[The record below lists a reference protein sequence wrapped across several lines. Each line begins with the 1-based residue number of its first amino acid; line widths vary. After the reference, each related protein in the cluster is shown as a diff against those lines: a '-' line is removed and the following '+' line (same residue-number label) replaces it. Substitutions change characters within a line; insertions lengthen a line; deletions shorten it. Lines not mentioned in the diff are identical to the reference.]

1 MSKFLLLTKAVF
13 EKIRIFFDFTP
24 VKWLGRWKDNNESPE
39 ADFMQDS
46 DNVLLQQEPVRARIL
61 MRSLLIFIVL
71 FVVWAGLAKIDE
83 LTKGEGKVIPSDQL
97 QVLQSLDGGIVT
109 DILVKEG
116 DKVVENQ
123 VLLKIDP
130 TRFEASVKENRAG
143 YLSLMAKAARLR
155 ALGEGKPFVPPEEVV
170 KEDPATA
177 AEEERLYQSATTEL
191 NTQVSIA
198 REQLAQRSQE
208 RAEAMAREKQATHAY
223 ESTSKELNA
232 NKPLLASGAV
242 SEVEILR
249 LERDVNRF
257 KGERDVALAQI
268 SRTNSAINEANRKIQ
283 EVEMNVRNT
292 AAKELSETMARLNG
306 LVQSGAGL
314 ADKVK
319 QSEIRSRVAGT
330 VKRLLVN
337 TEGGVVQPGR
347 DLIEVVPLKGKLILE
362 AKVSPKDIAFL
373 APGQMAMV
381 KFSAYDF
388 SVYGGLEA
396 KVIHI
401 GADSVTDEKGN
412 TFYIV
417 RVETL
422 QSALSGGQPIIPG
435 MVAEID
441 IITGRKS
448 ILSYLLKPVLRAKQN
463 AFTER

>member
-1 MSKFLLLTKAVF
+1 
-13 EKIRIFFDFTP
+13 
-24 VKWLGRWKDNNESPE
+24 
-39 ADFMQDS
+39 
-46 DNVLLQQEPVRARIL
+46 
-61 MRSLLIFIVL
+61 
-71 FVVWAGLAKIDE
+71 VVWAGLAKVDE

-97 QVLQSLDGGIVT
+97 QILQSLDGGIVT

-123 VLLKIDP
+123 ILLKIDP

-155 ALGEGKPFVPPEEVV
+155 AVGEGKPYVPPEEVV

-177 AEEERLYQSATTEL
+177 AEEERLYQSATSEL

-208 RAEAMAREKQATHAY
+208 RAEAMAREKQAAHAY

-268 SRTNSAINEANRKIQ
+268 SRSNSAINEANRKIQ
-283 EVEMNVRNT
+283 EVEMNVRNI

-319 QSEIRSRVAGT
+319 QSEIRSRVSGT

-381 KFSAYDF
+381 KFTAYDF

-417 RVETL
+417 RVETVK
-422 QSALSGGQPIIPG
+422 SALSGGQPIIPG

-441 IITGRKS
+441 IITGRKT